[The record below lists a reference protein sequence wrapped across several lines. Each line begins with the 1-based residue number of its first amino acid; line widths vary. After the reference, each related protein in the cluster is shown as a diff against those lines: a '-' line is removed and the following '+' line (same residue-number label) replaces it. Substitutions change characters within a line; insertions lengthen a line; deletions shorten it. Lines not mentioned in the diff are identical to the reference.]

1 MSRYNRRTY
10 SRFTDPFEFN
20 IEYKNRYGF
29 QPYIMIDRL
38 MKNNRLTHAE
48 AFFIVNEQMGVIWK
62 EQREKSRLEAQR
74 AIFHDVESSPF
85 DTEEEKETVDSP
97 YLTEDN
103 LSFPGD
109 DSAWEQMEFIL

>member
-38 MKNNRLTHAE
+38 MKNN
-48 AFFIVNEQMGVIWK
+48 
-62 EQREKSRLEAQR
+62 
-74 AIFHDVESSPF
+74 SPLS

-109 DSAWEQMEFIL
+109 DSAWEQLEFIL

>member
-10 SRFTDPFEFN
+10 SRFTDPLEFQYKIRYKLYPFEMLDKLEKEN
-20 IEYKNRYGF
+20 G
-29 QPYIMIDRL
+29 
-38 MKNNRLTHAE
+38 LTHAE
-48 AFFIVNEQMGVIWK
+48 AFPIVQEQIGIIWR
-62 EQREKSRLEAQR
+62 EYREKSRLEAQL
-74 AIFHDVESSPF
+74 AIFHDTESSPF
-85 DTEEEKETVDSP
+85 DTEEEKETADSS